1 MPLVVSVVGMSLQSL
16 VTCAVTSLQTLQ
28 KPRVSDWG
36 KVQFPV
42 GQAILRT
49 ELAVP
54 RPRRLL

>member
-1 MPLVVSVVGMSLQSL
+1 MPLVVSVVGMFLHTFVS
-16 VTCAVTSLQTLQ
+16 CAVTSLQTLQ

-42 GQAILRT
+42 GQFILRT
-49 ELAVP
+49 EFAVP